1 MVVRVQPTSVITE
14 IGGAKVRLWSG
25 RTESG
30 IGVTLAVV
38 SVIVNEDA
46 DGKAFERELT
56 IQLPPLEKC
65 EEVEGLV
72 MLALEEVGNG

>member
-30 IGVTLAVV
+30 IGVTLAVS
-38 SVIVNEDA
+38 SVIINQDA
-46 DGKAFERELT
+46 DAKAFERELSV
-56 IQLPPLEKC
+56 QLPPLEKC
-65 EEVEGLV
+65 EEVEGLIR
-72 MLALEEVGNG
+72 LALKEVGDG